1 MKKTN
6 ITRYVSRNIWSST
19 RLWNKFKTNFLCFVK
34 PRSVAGCLWV
44 KDSYRSLGGI
54 KSELPG
60 GSDSRPFWCS
70 AALPSIPKVL
80 LPSPSC
86 GVWQIFTEHLIVWD
100 ELASDHEV
108 AKKARSQ
115 YEMYFWFGWS
125 TYEGQP
131 SPNKR
136 MTYVWYCVLPA
147 SRVIEWCRMWK
158 PESTVRTMF
167 ATIPLEAPTVWTM
180 FATEGCL
187 FLAPT
192 IQLRRAVQLTSRQT
206 SAFHSDGVHLF

>member
-108 AKKARSQ
+108 AKRLGASSNMGCIFDLADPCMKGNLLQTKEWHMSGIVYCLRPELLSDAECGNLSLLLGRCLPR
-115 YEMYFWFGWS
+115 FHWRLLLFGQCLPH
-125 TYEGQP
+125 G
-131 SPNKR
+131 R
-136 MTYVWYCVLPA
+136 MFVPGTHH
-147 SRVIEWCRMWK
+147 S
-158 PESTVRTMF
+158 
-167 ATIPLEAPTVWTM
+167 AP
-180 FATEGCL
+180 
-187 FLAPT
+187 
-192 IQLRRAVQLTSRQT
+192 QN
-206 SAFHSDGVHLF
+206 SAIN

>member
-6 ITRYVSRNIWSST
+6 ITSYVSRNIWSST

-60 GSDSRPFWCS
+60 GSGSRPFWCS

-100 ELASDHEV
+100 ELASDHE
-108 AKKARSQ
+108 ARSQ
-115 YEMYFWFGWS
+115 YCKIRCIVDSADPCMRGNLLQTRERHMSGIVYCLRSELLSDVECGNRSLLLGRYLPRFHRRLLLFGQCLPH
-125 TYEGQP
+125 G
-131 SPNKR
+131 R
-136 MTYVWYCVLPA
+136 MFVPGTHH
-147 SRVIEWCRMWK
+147 S
-158 PESTVRTMF
+158 
-167 ATIPLEAPTVWTM
+167 AP
-180 FATEGCL
+180 
-187 FLAPT
+187 
-192 IQLRRAVQLTSRQT
+192 QN
-206 SAFHSDGVHLF
+206 SAIN